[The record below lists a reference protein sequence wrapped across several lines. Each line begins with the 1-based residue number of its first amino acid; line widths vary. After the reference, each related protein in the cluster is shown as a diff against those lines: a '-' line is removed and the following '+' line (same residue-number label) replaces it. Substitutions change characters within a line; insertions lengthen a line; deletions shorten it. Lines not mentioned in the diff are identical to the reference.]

1 MQREGRCLSTESH
14 SVHRAPTTL
23 LTWSLASGKLFGLT
37 GQNPNSLCSCR
48 TRGWLP
54 AGCWAEGHRVSV
66 QGHFGDPQFLP
77 HPHLQPPALPK
88 TKLCPRLM
96 NISQAHPRGHGTE
109 TAPRKLKV
117 TAGLGRY
124 VPCLTVG
131 VIRPWCPHI
140 RLQLFQGPPVP
151 HCPGVRLTLN
161 VSPRR
166 LLSPRKG
173 GHLVPEP
180 LLNRLG
186 PQKDPQSRLP
196 KSRKGPQ
203 TGLSLTYTAQP

>member
-1 MQREGRCLSTESH
+1 M
-14 SVHRAPTTL
+14 
-23 LTWSLASGKLFGLT
+23 

-54 AGCWAEGHRVSV
+54 AGCWAEGRGVSV

-77 HPHLQPPALPK
+77 HPHPQPPALPK

-96 NISQAHPRGHGTE
+96 NISQAHPRGHGTAVDRDS
-109 TAPRKLKV
+109 APEAQGHCR
-117 TAGLGRY
+117 AGWTRA
-124 VPCLTVG
+124 
-131 VIRPWCPHI
+131 
-140 RLQLFQGPPVP
+140 LFDSRGDKTLMPSHPAAVLQGPPVP

-161 VSPRR
+161 VSPHR
-166 LLSPRKG
+166 LLSLRKG

-180 LLNRLG
+180 LLIRLG

-196 KSRKGPQ
+196 KAGRVH
-203 TGLSLTYTAQP
+203 